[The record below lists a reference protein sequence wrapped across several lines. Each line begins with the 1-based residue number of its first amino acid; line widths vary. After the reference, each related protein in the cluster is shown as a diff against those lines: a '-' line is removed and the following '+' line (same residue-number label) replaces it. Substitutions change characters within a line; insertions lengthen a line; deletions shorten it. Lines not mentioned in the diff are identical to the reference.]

1 MKNTLSNVMQMQGV
15 TYDWKVKEFP
25 DKHFTNDQQV
35 GFIAQELEQVYPEI
49 VFADNDGYK
58 SVDYSKLTPVLV
70 EAIKE
75 QQKIIDSQKK
85 EIEGMKND
93 MTSFKEML
101 KTLQLQINS
110 SITSEA
116 KK

>member
-35 GFIAQELEQVYPEI
+35 GFIAQEMEKIYPQV
-49 VFADNDGYK
+49 VVTDKDGYK
-58 SVDYSKLTPVLV
+58 EIDYSKLTPILV

-75 QQKIIDSQKK
+75 QQKMIDGLKA
-85 EIEGMKND
+85 EVLG
-93 MTSFKEML
+93 L
-101 KTLQLQINS
+101 KTENKTLKS
-110 SITSEA
+110 DYEA
-116 KK
+116 RLKKIESMLGTKAEK